1 MTSENQLLYIA
12 GAGGFGR
19 ETYDA
24 VLSTSEPLQGSSPT
38 YPEVIF
44 LDDALAGQTVRNLTV
59 SAPSD
64 ARADGKFVVAIAD
77 FPIRKRFAQ
86 QLSGGG
92 LNPVTIVHRAA
103 IIGPDS
109 SAGVGCIFL
118 ALCHV
123 SSSVTIG
130 DHVQI
135 NYNATI
141 GHDCVLADYVTV
153 LPGANVAGA
162 VRLEEGS
169 TVGSGAVILPGVVI
183 GAGSTV
189 GAGAVVTRD
198 VRAGTV
204 VKGVPAR

>member
-1 MTSENQLLYIA
+1 LLFIA

-24 VLSTSEPLQGSSPT
+24 VLSHEGPFGTADSSQLQ
-38 YPEVIF
+38 VRF
-44 LDDALAGQTVRNLTV
+44 LDDVRAGQLVRNV
-59 SAPSD
+59 SVFSPSQ
-64 ARADGKFVVAIAD
+64 AGPGEQFVVAIAD
-77 FPIRKRFAQ
+77 PIVRGRMAAKLTDAGLFPRTVI
-86 QLSGGG
+86 
-92 LNPVTIVHRAA
+92 HRAA
-103 IIGPDS
+103 IIGPES
-109 SAGVGCIFL
+109 SPGVGCVFL

-130 DHVQI
+130 DHVQV

-141 GHDCVLADYVTV
+141 GHDTVLEDFVTV

-162 VRLEEGS
+162 VVLKNS
-169 TVGSGAVILPGVVI
+169 CTVGSGAVILPGLTI
-183 GAGSTV
+183 GRHAFV

-198 VRAGTV
+198 VPAGAV